1 MTTATESTVVRLLGA
16 LEDLV
21 GQEAALLAAGCYQD
35 AIAIQRRAAPVVARL
50 CELGSR
56 PGGATGAIR
65 QRVAAVLSR
74 RGQSL
79 AALLSR
85 RLSLT
90 AERQRLREARLR
102 LRQVSG
108 YGRYAR
114 NPGRKAVNRLNAAV

>member
-1 MTTATESTVVRLLGA
+1 MQAATESTVTRLLGA

-21 GQEAALLAAGCYQD
+21 AQETALLAAGYYRD

-50 CELGSR
+50 CELGSM
-56 PGGATGAIR
+56 PGAATVAIR
-65 QRVAAVLSR
+65 RRVSALLSR

-79 AALLSR
+79 ATLLGR
-85 RLSLT
+85 RLTLN

-108 YGRYAR
+108 YSRYTR
-114 NPGRKAVNRLNAAV
+114 GPGRKSSTRLNAAV